1 MDKYLNED
9 AITAEIMSYV
19 KNRIYN
25 YAVLID
31 GDWGTGKTYFI
42 QKSIIPTLE
51 GSGYM
56 PIYISL
62 YGVNSTDTVSQ
73 KIALSILTN
82 KLPSDKRTVAKQCL
96 PAIGSFVLPIGQ
108 TLLNATGISILEP
121 LFKSPVED
129 IPWDTIFKKF
139 NDSRKRIFIFDD
151 LERCSIVQIKRNPD
165 TSTESIADQQPST
178 YPQHLYKYVSLTT
191 AVQISRLFDILMSH
205 RLYFPRY
212 TELNDPLEGAAID
225 IPVGGYAGSSIYKQ
239 EDREDPFI
247 GGLKAQYRIL
257 SLSDDPCS
265 PQLWAHYAGNYTGA
279 CLCFRTDGKFSS
291 AKKVQYFQRKPK
303 PKTETMENQ
312 LEPSVEDCKKM
323 VYSNWFLKQKGW
335 EYEREWRIVEE
346 STSNYFDY
354 NPGEL
359 VGIILGTNLDSH
371 IGDAIKHCVPSSV
384 RILKAWPGQRTFEIL
399 ITDGEY
405 QKLGDGSPIPK
416 ITDIDSFLSS
426 NV

>member
-96 PAIGSFVLPIGQ
+96 PAIGSLVLPIGQ

-151 LERCSIVQIKRNPD
+151 LERCSLA
-165 TSTESIADQQPST
+165 TSLRAAAD
-178 YPQHLYKYVSLTT
+178 
-191 AVQISRLFDILMSH
+191 
-205 RLYFPRY
+205 
-212 TELNDPLEGAAID
+212 
-225 IPVGGYAGSSIYKQ
+225 
-239 EDREDPFI
+239 
-247 GGLKAQYRIL
+247 
-257 SLSDDPCS
+257 C
-265 PQLWAHYAGNYTGA
+265 
-279 CLCFRTDGKFSS
+279 
-291 AKKVQYFQRKPK
+291 
-303 PKTETMENQ
+303 
-312 LEPSVEDCKKM
+312 
-323 VYSNWFLKQKGW
+323 
-335 EYEREWRIVEE
+335 
-346 STSNYFDY
+346 
-354 NPGEL
+354 
-359 VGIILGTNLDSH
+359 
-371 IGDAIKHCVPSSV
+371 
-384 RILKAWPGQRTFEIL
+384 
-399 ITDGEY
+399 
-405 QKLGDGSPIPK
+405 
-416 ITDIDSFLSS
+416 
-426 NV
+426 

>member
-151 LERCSIVQIKRNPD
+151 LERCSLPIN
-165 TSTESIADQQPST
+165 E
-178 YPQHLYKYVSLTT
+178 
-191 AVQISRLFDILMSH
+191 IL
-205 RLYFPRY
+205 
-212 TELNDPLEGAAID
+212 
-225 IPVGGYAGSSIYKQ
+225 GYANASLVTYSKAAKFKVIREEIPCFNASFSAESAAKQ
-239 EDREDPFI
+239 L
-247 GGLKAQYRIL
+247 GLKEE
-257 SLSDDPCS
+257 
-265 PQLWAHYAGNYTGA
+265 GG
-279 CLCFRTDGKFSS
+279 
-291 AKKVQYFQRKPK
+291 
-303 PKTETMENQ
+303 TE
-312 LEPSVEDCKKM
+312 
-323 VYSNWFLKQKGW
+323 
-335 EYEREWRIVEE
+335 
-346 STSNYFDY
+346 
-354 NPGEL
+354 
-359 VGIILGTNLDSH
+359 
-371 IGDAIKHCVPSSV
+371 
-384 RILKAWPGQRTFEIL
+384 
-399 ITDGEY
+399 
-405 QKLGDGSPIPK
+405 
-416 ITDIDSFLSS
+416 
-426 NV
+426 